1 MGKALLA
8 LAQNSTAAMVSGDE
22 FNLFG
27 SGARTATEANAQV
40 SCTEDAVFSGLGAR
54 ITAGGSGTNNFRFRD
69 AGADGSQ
76 LATRAGTGNC
86 EDTTNTDTLTAGDLF
101 NIAYTDTGTNST
113 VSWAK
118 MNVEMASGH
127 GNFHGSMNPNGAIF
141 DVASSTRYIGLSGS
155 LFADGQAT
163 EAFVGL
169 KMRGYATQAALQV
182 RVTANAR
189 TNNSVFKNR
198 IAGADGS
205 ATITFAA
212 GVTGLVEVTGLTD
225 AIADGDVVSTSIALL
240 TGVEDL
246 TVTFVIGTFKS
257 TSNKSE
263 IWSSHDA
270 GLARAASATAN
281 YHPIGGRLFVDTD
294 ANNRIKPGFAGIVT
308 NLRCYLSANT
318 YGANAT
324 LKLMQNGSAVIT
336 TTITASG
343 GAAWYENTSDTVT
356 FTDTDE
362 FSYEIV
368 GGTSGSITIRTIG
381 MTFAPPAAGGGVF
394 IPIIGGGPGMRLAGN
409 GGLAA

>member
-1 MGKALLA
+1 MGKALLVQ
-8 LAQNSTAAMVSGDE
+8 AQNSTAAMVSGDE
-22 FNLFG
+22 LNLFG
-27 SGARTATEANAQV
+27 SGGRNATEANAQV
-40 SCTEDAVFSGLGAR
+40 SCTEGASFTGLGAR

-69 AGADGSQ
+69 AGADGQQ
-76 LATRAGTGNC
+76 LASRAGTGVC

-113 VSWAK
+113 VSWVK

-127 GNFHGSMNPNGAIF
+127 GNFHGSMNQNGAVF
-141 DVASSTRYIGLSGS
+141 DVASSTRYIGMSGS
-155 LFADGQAT
+155 LFSDGQAT

-169 KMRGYATQAALQV
+169 KMRGYTSQAALQV

-189 TNNSVFKNR
+189 TNASVFKNR
-198 IAGADGS
+198 INAANGG
-205 ATITFAA
+205 ATITFN
-212 GVTGLVEVTGLTD
+212 GSGDLGGTETGFKEVVGLTD
-225 AIADGDVVSTSIALL
+225 AIADGDTVNASVTLL

-246 TVTFVIGTFKS
+246 TVSFVIGTYKS

-270 GLARAASATAN
+270 GLARTASATAD

-294 ANNRIKPGFAGIVT
+294 ANNRIKPGFAGIAS

-318 YGANAT
+318 YGGNGT

-356 FTDTDE
+356 FDDNDE
-362 FSYEIV
+362 FSFEIDE
-368 GGTSGSITIRTIG
+368 GTSGSITIHTIG
-381 MTFAPPAAGGGVF
+381 MTFAPPATGTIAPRALNHF
-394 IPIIGGGPGMRLAGN
+394 HKMMNA
-409 GGLAA
+409 